1 MKKLIAV
8 SVIMAGMVLMGGFLA
23 PIDAQTGDLKPT
35 FISPTPGVYVN
46 GWPAFS
52 VSYPKEWAEQ
62 PLALGEVC
70 RVADPASTVIPRIPN
85 LQASAYSDPRDITN
99 SADIFVGNLSIAGMK
114 EIKVLS
120 DKPTKLQDG
129 TPAQEAEIEFLR
141 TDGVR
146 VNMISL
152 ATKKSDVWIW
162 IRVAS
167 DKGKIGDDMRGIAHS
182 LKVPQGKPEVV
193 KVPPDVQAL
202 LDQHCRAVE
211 VGDVGKIMAN
221 YSDGYLN
228 NGTKKAAEEQWYRY
242 SPFSPLIGGV
252 ASNDITVTLFEPQ
265 GDRAY
270 LTGFVAY
277 TLKAGPP
284 GAAPWAIQQITKEQ
298 GQWKWFGNQK

>member
-1 MKKLIAV
+1 MKQLIVVSLLTAV
-8 SVIMAGMVLMGGFLA
+8 LLLAVGFVT
-23 PIDAQTGDLKPT
+23 PIHAQTGDLKPT
-35 FISPTPGVYVN
+35 FISPTSGLYVN
-46 GWPAFS
+46 AWPAFS
-52 VSYPKEWAEQ
+52 VSYPKEWVDQ
-62 PLALGEVC
+62 PLALGEAC
-70 RVADPASTVIPRIPN
+70 RVADPVSTVVPRIPN
-85 LQASAYSDPRDITN
+85 LQASAYSDPRDIAN
-99 SADIFVGNLSIAGMK
+99 SADIFVGNLSMAGMK
-114 EIKVLS
+114 DIKVLS
-120 DKPTKLQDG
+120 DKPSRLQDG
-129 TPAQEAEIEFLR
+129 APAQEVEMDFLR

-152 ATKKSDVWIW
+152 ATKKNDMWIS

-167 DKGKIGDDMRGIAHS
+167 DKGKIGDDMRNMAYS
-182 LKVPQGKPEVV
+182 LKVSQGKQEPVRL
-193 KVPPDVQAL
+193 PPDVQAF

-242 SPFSPLIGGV
+242 SPFSPLVGGV

-270 LTGFVAY
+270 LAGFVAY

-284 GAAPWAIQQITKEQ
+284 GTIPWAIQQIIKEQ